1 MLKEQ
6 EDTNNMYG
14 TVEQVLDDNT
24 TIYTANVP
32 FKTAVAAFKTNNAK
46 IETLREQQETDNKGI
61 TQDKKEKRDKLE
73 TESIKIGSVVSFFAA
88 QTGNNGLRQKVNFN
102 KSELARARDNEVT
115 GMAEQVYNAANDNA
129 AALVAYGI
137 TAGMITDYRD
147 LIDAYS
153 ALVSAPRTARTET
166 SAATKQLPPLFD
178 ANNLLLTEQL
188 DMGMEL
194 YSTSDP
200 GFFNSYQG
208 ARVIVNSPTRK
219 RALQLTALDSVTNLP
234 VEHVLV
240 TVDSNA
246 ITRHTS
252 IAGRIYVQNL
262 TEGTHNLRAQL
273 VGYTL
278 YETPFNVISG
288 ETTEVEV
295 KLVKE

>member
-24 TIYTANVP
+24 TVYAANVP
-32 FKTAVAAFKTNNAK
+32 FKTAVTEFKANNAK

-73 TESIKIGSVVSFFAA
+73 AESIKIGSVVSFFAA

-115 GMAEQVYNAANDNA
+115 GMAEQVYTAANENA
-129 AALVAYGI
+129 AALIAYGI
-137 TAGMITDYRD
+137 TALMISNYRD

-166 SAATKQLPPLFD
+166 SAATRQLPPLFD

-200 GFFNSYQG
+200 DFYNSYQG

-219 RALQLTALDSVTNLP
+219 RAFQLTVQDSVTNAP
-234 VEHVLV
+234 IEHVKV
-240 TVDSNA
+240 IVDSNA
-246 ITRHTS
+246 NTRHS
-252 IAGRIYVQNL
+252 SVAGRIWVQNL
-262 TEGTHNLRAQL
+262 TEGEHHFFATIP
-273 VGYTL
+273 GYVPYNAT
-278 YETPFNVISG
+278 FNVISG
-288 ETTEVEV
+288 ETTVV
-295 KLVKE
+295 VAKMVKE

>member
-1 MLKEQ
+1 
-6 EDTNNMYG
+6 MYG

-88 QTGNNGLRQKVNFN
+88 QTGKQRAAAKVNFN

-200 GFFNSYQG
+200 GFLTRTR
-208 ARVIVNSPTRK
+208 ARALLSTVPPASAHCNSPHSTR
-219 RALQLTALDSVTNLP
+219 
-234 VEHVLV
+234 
-240 TVDSNA
+240 
-246 ITRHTS
+246 
-252 IAGRIYVQNL
+252 
-262 TEGTHNLRAQL
+262 
-273 VGYTL
+273 
-278 YETPFNVISG
+278 
-288 ETTEVEV
+288 
-295 KLVKE
+295 